1 VTPDAALVLCR
12 LLFDSAVILIWG
24 NSAFLCALVSPELA
38 SVVGY
43 RLRWLNA
50 VAVAVAFAATAAML
64 PLRTAVIG
72 DGWSDMLT
80 PEMLAAVLTQT
91 DVGTAWMVQAVGV
104 VLLCASSIL
113 PSRYRQMGR
122 AACAA
127 LLLLSLTLSGH
138 AAMNSGWLRVMHRIN
153 DGVHLLS
160 GGAWLGALVPVLLIL
175 PMLGRDPLQ
184 ADARVAV
191 MRFSTAGHVAVALVL
206 LSGAANTLL
215 VLGGVPSDWSFSY
228 QRLLS
233 AKIAI
238 VAAMVLI
245 AIVNRYVFVPKF
257 ARDHSLLPL
266 KICVITEIVL
276 GLAVVS
282 LVALFGT
289 LQPR

>member
-1 VTPDAALVLCR
+1 VTPETALVLCR
-12 LLFDSAVILIWG
+12 LFFDAAVILIWG
-24 NSAFLCALVSPELA
+24 SSAYLYVLVSPELA
-38 SVVGY
+38 SVVGD

-50 VAVAVAFAATAAML
+50 VAIAIAFAATAAML
-64 PLRTAVIG
+64 PLRTAIIG
-72 DGWSDMLT
+72 DGWADLLT
-80 PEMLAAVLTQT
+80 PEMLGAVLTQT
-91 DVGTAWMVQAVGV
+91 DVGQAWIVQAGCV
-104 VLLCASSIL
+104 VLLGATVVL
-113 PSRYRQMGR
+113 PSSYRQMGR
-122 AACAA
+122 AVCAA
-127 LLLLSLTLSGH
+127 LVLLSLTLSGH
-138 AAMNSGWLRVMHRIN
+138 AAMNGGWLRVMHRVN

-175 PMLGRDPLQ
+175 PMLGRGALQ

-206 LSGAANTLL
+206 LSGIANTLL
-215 VLGGVPSDWSFSY
+215 VLRGVPSDWSFNY

-245 AIVNRYVFVPKF
+245 ALINRYVFVPKF

-276 GLAVVS
+276 GLTVVA
-282 LVALFGT
+282 LVAWFGM

>member
-1 VTPDAALVLCR
+1 MTPDTALILCR

-24 NSAFLCALVSPELA
+24 SSAYLCVLVSPELA
-38 SVVGY
+38 RTVGN

-50 VAVAVAFAATAAML
+50 AAIAIALAATAATL
-64 PLRTAVIG
+64 PLRTAIIG
-72 DGWSDMLT
+72 DGWSDLFA
-80 PEMLAAVLTQT
+80 PEMLSAVLTQT
-91 DVGTAWMVQAVGV
+91 DVGMAWMVQVGCV
-104 VLLCASSIL
+104 VLLGATVVLS
-113 PSRYRQMGR
+113 SRYLQMGQ
-122 AACAA
+122 AVCAA

-138 AAMNSGWLRVMHRIN
+138 AAMNSGWLRVMHRVN

-175 PMLGRDPLQ
+175 PMLGRGALQ
-184 ADARVAV
+184 ADAREAV

-206 LSGAANTLL
+206 ISGAANTLL
-215 VLGGVPSDWSFSY
+215 VLRGVPSDWSFSY

-266 KICVITEIVL
+266 KICVIIEIAL
-276 GLAVVS
+276 GLTVVA
-282 LVALFGT
+282 LVAWFGT